1 MIVVADAGR
10 LIALAKIG
18 GLDLLF
24 RLVPKILI
32 PPAVYR
38 EAIATSGGRRP
49 PDALALQA
57 CWQGGKLETAPPADL
72 PLPVAARLGRG
83 ETEAILLAI
92 ERRAKWVL
100 MDDLAARHAAA
111 HNFRAAQVPTVVKG
125 TLGVLASLTLAATTE
140 PQQLLAGLERLRMPN
155 LLVQIMGFM
164 VRYLEVVTSELHRMR
179 IAREFIQKG
188 SVEGLDASCVE
199 SLKRPPFFLTPAGP
213 DPGGAK
219 GAQP

>member
-125 TLGVLASLTLAATTE
+125 TLGVIVSAFRGRHLSAQEGIDLVAVIGGR
-140 PQQLLAGLERLRMPN
+140 PDIWVHERLCAQVIET
-155 LLVQIMGFM
+155 L
-164 VRYLEVVTSELHRMR
+164 
-179 IAREFIQKG
+179 RE
-188 SVEGLDASCVE
+188 A
-199 SLKRPPFFLTPAGP
+199 P
-213 DPGGAK
+213 
-219 GAQP
+219 